1 LGGGA
6 SLLWVGWCG
15 WGFLFFVLWGLFW
28 GGGGGDLDES
38 WVMDRMMMAW
48 AVA

>member
-1 LGGGA
+1 MKLAAFAFCVFGSA
-6 SLLWVGWCG
+6 FWVG
-15 WGFLFFVLWGLFW
+15 V
-28 GGGGGDLDES
+28 GDLDES